1 MVGKV
6 DTAIFKAKN
15 DPEWFKKC
23 KHLDA
28 CGGVFASEASHG
40 ELVFELPT
48 SKMESGVLIVCG
60 CCGKNVGDSMFRQ
73 NAKLTIKLN
82 GRILDKSKMEVWPNP
97 KCVRLTNGF
106 AGAPGI
112 GTDGYDKED
121 SMLLSFEISKEQPKV
136 KVIGNTEEATE
147 VKISHV
153 IAL

>member
-40 ELVFELPT
+40 ELVFELPA
-48 SKMESGVLIVCG
+48 SKMESGVVAVCG
-60 CCGKNVGDSMFRQ
+60 CCGKNVGESMFLN
-73 NAKLTIKLN
+73 NAKVVIKMN
-82 GRILDKSKMEVWPNP
+82 GRVLDKSTMISWPNP
-97 KCVRLTNGF
+97 KCVRLTNGY
-106 AGAPGI
+106 
-112 GTDGYDKED
+112 GTDGFEKED
-121 SMLLSFEISKEQPKV
+121 TMLLSFELNGKQPAV
-136 KVIGNTEEATE
+136 KVIGDVEEATE